1 MDVALRSYARARAQR
16 LRRHRGPTVRP
27 EREART
33 PDDRHPLLRG
43 RNSAPEGRP
52 QLAITSCTL
61 AGREGRFTVSL
72 RDGVI
77 QAVEPAGAQVDAEQ
91 VRDARGGL
99 LLPGFT
105 DSHVHLLVGAER
117 LDGCDVGD
125 VRDAA
130 ELELRIRRFAE
141 ENPDRPMIQ
150 VHGLN
155 YLEPPLLDPARARS
169 RLDEIVSDRPLIVVA
184 HDLHT
189 VWANTRA
196 LEESGLL
203 RAMPP
208 YPREIVEVGAEAGI
222 GLDGQGLPGGELREP
237 ECYCLVEGAIRAL
250 HPLKQEQKLASLRRA
265 AAELNRHGI
274 TSVHNM
280 GLAMPEEDVELLLL
294 LLELEE
300 KEELTIRVESSYS
313 VVPDE
318 HMLEDVHDAA
328 EIRDRLRRYREGA
341 LTVSDMHRFLVG
353 RLEALAKA
361 RRLESE
367 FVANHDE
374 VARIH
379 VQPHLEGLEKRLR
392 EARSRTAATQGM
404 VTLDAV
410 KLFLDGV
417 VEKETAYRT
426 DRPPQN
432 GLPSFPPE
440 DLEETVRIADRL
452 GLQVR
457 AHCIGDKSV
466 SLMLDAISAARRAN
480 AQPDERRGHRIR
492 HRIEHVEMC
501 RPEDLVRFQSEDTV
515 ASMQPFHER
524 PPLTLWHKLVPESEW
539 GTAFPWKSLSEEGAA
554 PVFGSDWPIVS
565 CDCLGAARHAATRT
579 PWRPGLPE
587 QGLSIEEALAGFT
600 SGPPRAVHRENEL
613 GAVEPGMLA
622 DLVLLT
628 PGALLP
634 EDGARVCLTIC
645 AGRIVYE
652 S

>member
-1 MDVALRSYARARAQR
+1 M
-16 LRRHRGPTVRP
+16 
-27 EREART
+27 
-33 PDDRHPLLRG
+33 
-43 RNSAPEGRP
+43 
-52 QLAITSCTL
+52 
-61 AGREGRFTVSL
+61 SL

-77 QAVEPAGAQVDAEQ
+77 QAVEPAGAEVDAEQ

-125 VRDAA
+125 VRDPA
-130 ELELRIRRFAE
+130 ELELRIRRFAQA
-141 ENPDRPMIQ
+141 NPDRPMLQ

-155 YLEPPLLDPARARS
+155 YLEPPLLDPARARA
-169 RLDEIVSDRPLIVVA
+169 RLDEIVKDRPLMVVA

-208 YPREIVEVGAEAGI
+208 YPREIVEIGAETGI
-222 GLDGQGLPGGELREP
+222 GLDDQGLPGGELREP
-237 ECYCLVEGAIRAL
+237 ECYCLVEGAIRAI

-280 GLAMPEEDVELLLL
+280 GLAMPEEDIELLLL

-341 LTVSDMHRFLVG
+341 LTVSEMHRFLVG

-361 RRLESE
+361 RRLESK

-392 EARSRTAATQGM
+392 EARSRTAATRGM

-466 SLMLDAISAARRAN
+466 SLMLDAISAARQAN
-480 AQPDERRGHRIR
+480 ARPDERRGHRIR

-501 RPEDLVRFQSEDTV
+501 RPEDLVRFQSEDAV

-524 PPLTLWHKLVPESEW
+524 PPSPC
-539 GTAFPWKSLSEEGAA
+539 GTSSCRNPNGARPSLGRACPRKA
-554 PVFGSDWPIVS
+554 PLPSS
-565 CDCLGAARHAATRT
+565 AATGRSCRAT
-579 PWRPGLPE
+579 AWALPG
-587 QGLSIEEALAGFT
+587 T
-600 SGPPRAVHRENEL
+600 RRRGPPGARDCRNRGCPSRKRWPVSLRGPL
-613 GAVEPGMLA
+613 GRSTGRTNWAPWSQACWQTWCCSRRGRSFPRTEPG
-622 DLVLLT
+622 
-628 PGALLP
+628 
-634 EDGARVCLTIC
+634 C
-645 AGRIVYE
+645 A
-652 S
+652 

>member
-1 MDVALRSYARARAQR
+1 
-16 LRRHRGPTVRP
+16 
-27 EREART
+27 
-33 PDDRHPLLRG
+33 
-43 RNSAPEGRP
+43 
-52 QLAITSCTL
+52 
-61 AGREGRFTVSL
+61 VSL

-77 QAVEPAGAQVDAEQ
+77 QAVEPAGAEVDAEQ

-125 VRDAA
+125 VRDPA
-130 ELELRIRRFAE
+130 ELELRIRRFAQA
-141 ENPDRPMIQ
+141 NPDRPMLQ

-155 YLEPPLLDPARARS
+155 YLEPPLLDPARARA
-169 RLDEIVSDRPLIVVA
+169 RLDEIVKDRPLMVVA

-208 YPREIVEVGAEAGI
+208 YPREIVEIGAETGI
-222 GLDGQGLPGGELREP
+222 GLDDQGLPGGELREP
-237 ECYCLVEGAIRAL
+237 ECYCLVEGAIRAI

-280 GLAMPEEDVELLLL
+280 GLAMPEEDIELLLL

-341 LTVSDMHRFLVG
+341 LTVSEMHRFLVG

-361 RRLESE
+361 RRLESK

-392 EARSRTAATQGM
+392 EARSRTAATRGM

-466 SLMLDAISAARRAN
+466 SLMLDAISAARQAN
-480 AQPDERRGHRIR
+480 ARPDERRGHRIR

-501 RPEDLVRFQSEDTV
+501 RPEDLVRFQSEDAV

-524 PPLTLWHKLVPESEW
+524 PPSPC
-539 GTAFPWKSLSEEGAA
+539 GTSSCRNPNGARPSLGRACPRKA
-554 PVFGSDWPIVS
+554 PLPSS
-565 CDCLGAARHAATRT
+565 AATGRSCRAT
-579 PWRPGLPE
+579 AWALPG
-587 QGLSIEEALAGFT
+587 T
-600 SGPPRAVHRENEL
+600 RRRGPPGARDCRNRGCPSRKRWPVSLRGPL
-613 GAVEPGMLA
+613 GRSTGRTNWAPWSQACWQTWCCSRRGRSFPRTEPG
-622 DLVLLT
+622 
-628 PGALLP
+628 
-634 EDGARVCLTIC
+634 C
-645 AGRIVYE
+645 A
-652 S
+652 

>member
-1 MDVALRSYARARAQR
+1 M
-16 LRRHRGPTVRP
+16 
-27 EREART
+27 
-33 PDDRHPLLRG
+33 
-43 RNSAPEGRP
+43 
-52 QLAITSCTL
+52 
-61 AGREGRFTVSL
+61 
-72 RDGVI
+72 I
-77 QAVEPAGAQVDAEQ
+77 QAVEPAGAEVDAEQ

-125 VRDAA
+125 VRDPA
-130 ELELRIRRFAE
+130 ELELRIRRFAQA
-141 ENPDRPMIQ
+141 NPDRPMLQ

-155 YLEPPLLDPARARS
+155 YLEPPLLDPARARA
-169 RLDEIVSDRPLIVVA
+169 RLDEIVKDRPLMVVA

-208 YPREIVEVGAEAGI
+208 YPREIVEIGAETGI
-222 GLDGQGLPGGELREP
+222 GLDDQGLPGGELREP
-237 ECYCLVEGAIRAL
+237 ECYCLVEGAIRAI

-280 GLAMPEEDVELLLL
+280 GLAMPEEDIELLLL

-341 LTVSDMHRFLVG
+341 LTVSEMHRFLVG

-361 RRLESE
+361 RRLESK

-392 EARSRTAATQGM
+392 EARSRTAATRGM

-466 SLMLDAISAARRAN
+466 SLMLDAISAARQAN
-480 AQPDERRGHRIR
+480 ARPDERRGHRIR

-501 RPEDLVRFQSEDTV
+501 RPEDLVRFQSEDAV

-524 PPLTLWHKLVPESEW
+524 PPSPC
-539 GTAFPWKSLSEEGAA
+539 GTSSCRNPNGARPSLGRACPRKA
-554 PVFGSDWPIVS
+554 PLPSS
-565 CDCLGAARHAATRT
+565 AATGRSCRAT
-579 PWRPGLPE
+579 AWALPG
-587 QGLSIEEALAGFT
+587 T
-600 SGPPRAVHRENEL
+600 RRRGPPGARDCRNRGCPSRKRWPVSLRGPL
-613 GAVEPGMLA
+613 GRSTGRTNWAPWSQACWQTWCCSRRGRSFPRTEPG
-622 DLVLLT
+622 
-628 PGALLP
+628 
-634 EDGARVCLTIC
+634 C
-645 AGRIVYE
+645 A
-652 S
+652 